1 MAKTRGTVL
10 VALKDFVREQ
20 FGDDGWERLLD
31 TLDDADRLQ
40 VELPTSISWY
50 DIELV
55 FRALGALDEV
65 LGAGDLGVVER
76 FGRFEAE
83 RDLTTIQ
90 RVFLRMASPAWV
102 VEKVGQYWRRFA
114 DFGEWDIQREAV
126 DGNKAFGVTAV
137 LMGVPRPDRC
147 YCAELTGYFA
157 RCLELVGAKDVS
169 VTHPECRAK
178 GDPRCAFVG
187 RWRA

>member
-10 VALKDFVREQ
+10 VALKDFVRAQ
-20 FGDDGWERLLD
+20 FGEDGWDRLLD
-31 TLDDADRLQ
+31 ALDDADRLL

-55 FRALGALDEV
+55 CRALGALDQV
-65 LGAGDLGVVER
+65 LGKNDRSLVEQ

-114 DFGEWDIQREAV
+114 DFGEWNIQRERV
-126 DGNKAFGVTAV
+126 DGEKAVGVKAV
-137 LMGVPRPDRC
+137 LTGVPRPDRC
-147 YCAELTGYFA
+147 YCAELSGYFA
-157 RCLELVGAKDVS
+157 RCLELVGAKDVT
-169 VTHPECRAK
+169 VRHPECRAK
-178 GDPRCAFVG
+178 GDARCAFVG
-187 RWRA
+187 RWRG